1 LQTTCQTLNQ
11 KLFLLEDVK
20 KEMPV
25 VKSRLNEQQKVNEY
39 LELEVL
45 TLKKENF
52 ALNEK
57 YNLVKKRY
65 STIEQEMETL
75 K

>member
-1 LQTTCQTLNQ
+1 M
-11 KLFLLEDVK
+11 EDIK

-25 VKSRLNEQQKVNEY
+25 VKSRLSEQQKAREL
-39 LELEVL
+39 LENEVL

-57 YNLVKKRY
+57 YNLVQKRY
-65 STIEQEMETL
+65 SSIEQEMD
-75 K
+75 

>member
-1 LQTTCQTLNQ
+1 M
-11 KLFLLEDVK
+11 EDIK

-25 VKSRLNEQQKVNEY
+25 VKSRLNEQAKASDLLENE
-39 LELEVL
+39 VI

-57 YNLVKKRY
+57 YNLV
-65 STIEQEMETL
+65 
-75 K
+75 

>member
-1 LQTTCQTLNQ
+1 M
-11 KLFLLEDVK
+11 EDIK

-25 VKSRLNEQQKVNEY
+25 VKSRLNEQQKAREL
-39 LELEVL
+39 LENEVL

-57 YNLVKKRY
+57 YNLV
-65 STIEQEMETL
+65 
-75 K
+75 